1 MLRFFVVIAT
11 CHSVITQSAFSDYTP
26 YTYPDSMTQ
35 SELCGQT
42 KPSFFC
48 DPNNVIARKKSSENE
63 TSIEEDNFMEK
74 ELLYVRGETNCSCLL
89 PMQCQK
95 SPPRGYTISIAVVEK
110 MHLDNNETS
119 RDSILQA
126 AKIFADVIRDRQN
139 RGQCDD
145 DLVIFLSARDQVV
158 YTSIGSSIRID
169 DSVIKRISEQGE
181 IFFKKMQYREG
192 LEWMTKQ
199 YKHVLKE
206 EKMEKLWNW
215 PLPEWVLLVLAG
227 LVLVVVATLICTIIY
242 MCIRFC
248 RRDRRDEYSMVEH

>member
-1 MLRFFVVIAT
+1 MLRFLLLPTVIL
-11 CHSVITQSAFSDYTP
+11 CGFPDYTP

-35 SELCGQT
+35 SELCGQA

-48 DPNNVIARKKSSENE
+48 DPNNIVARKPKNGND
-63 TSIEEDNFMEK
+63 TVEEEQFMEK
-74 ELLYVRGETNCSCLL
+74 ELLYVRGETNCSCIL
-89 PMQCQK
+89 PTLCMK

-145 DLVIFLSARDQVV
+145 DLIIFLSARDQVV
-158 YTSIGSSIRID
+158 YTSIGSAIRID

-199 YKHVLKE
+199 YKHALKE
-206 EKMEKLWNW
+206 EKIEKLWNW
-215 PLPEWVLLVLAG
+215 PLPEWVLLVLTV
-227 LVLVVVATLICTIIY
+227 LVLIVLASLICTIIY

-248 RRDRRDEYSMVEH
+248 RRDRRDEYSMVDH